1 MFYDVELVEFWT
13 RPGRFRA
20 LFYRALQKQHQSN
33 NKSQSKLRKTLEV
46 ASENSKQRGTW
57 GVLNT
62 ATPQTKQNK
71 HRITARNI
79 INTPTPQ
86 DLLGLNV
93 FFFFFFFLKKRNYR
107 YFYFSNT
114 RNTSQD
120 NPTAF
125 SACKIPCCRL
135 HLIMNEVQATLR

>member
-1 MFYDVELVEFWT
+1 MGGSE
-13 RPGRFRA
+13 
-20 LFYRALQKQHQSN
+20 YR
-33 NKSQSKLRKTLEV
+33 
-46 ASENSKQRGTW
+46 
-57 GVLNT
+57 NT
-62 ATPQTKQNK
+62 ATKYNK
-71 HRITARNI
+71 HRIIARNI

-93 FFFFFFFLKKRNYR
+93 FFFFFFKRNYR

-135 HLIMNEVQATLR
+135 HFILR